1 MYVCAYK
8 CVCTCSGTSEDNFV
22 GVGSFMWVLRIEVS
36 DKHSAARRS
45 TALGSAGSYH
55 HHPSTPQEPSGM
67 VDVSIQEIDGFLWL
81 HNGMQLPILSS
92 SETMVLR
99 MEVRACYTSVLPP
112 RTIPWPF

>member
-1 MYVCAYK
+1 
-8 CVCTCSGTSEDNFV
+8 
-22 GVGSFMWVLRIEVS
+22 MWVLRIEVS

-45 TALGSAGSYH
+45 TA
-55 HHPSTPQEPSGM
+55 QEPSGM